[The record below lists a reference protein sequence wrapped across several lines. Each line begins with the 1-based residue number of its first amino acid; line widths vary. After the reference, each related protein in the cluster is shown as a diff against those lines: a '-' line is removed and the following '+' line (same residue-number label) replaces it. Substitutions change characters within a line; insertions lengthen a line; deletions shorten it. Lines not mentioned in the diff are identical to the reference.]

1 MKIFWKIPTQF
12 EYKNVGLTIGV
23 FDGVHLGHQKII
35 TGLIESCRKNG
46 MTSLIITFEIHPKKI
61 LSSTTPGS
69 LTTINQRMDIISN
82 MGMKAFIVTDFEQ
95 EIMSFE
101 ATEFVE
107 KVLID
112 KLRMKEL
119 WIGTNFLFGKER
131 KGDVQLLR
139 ELSARK
145 GFNLQV
151 VEPVKFENEVI
162 SSTRIREYL
171 RQGDVEKASLLL
183 SRPYSVVA
191 EVIHGV
197 KRGRIMGYPTANLLW
212 EKEILLPKE
221 GVYAIK
227 VKIDDKEYAGI
238 TNLGYR
244 PTFGE
249 EKELYFEVHILDF
262 KKEIYSKELNVSF
275 IKRIREE
282 MLFKDK
288 YSLIRQLKE
297 DENRTRE
304 IFRNANCGLRIAN

>member
-1 MKIFWKIPTQF
+1 MKIFWKIPAQF

-82 MGMKAFIVTDFEQ
+82 MGMKTFIVTDFEQ

-112 KLRMKEL
+112 KLRMKEM
-119 WIGTNFLFGKER
+119 WIGTNFLFGKGR

-139 ELSARK
+139 ELSTRK

-171 RQGDVEKASLLL
+171 RQGDTEKASLLL
-183 SRPYSVVA
+183 SRPYSVIA
-191 EVIHGV
+191 EVIYGV

-212 EKEILLPKE
+212 EKEILLPRE
-221 GVYAIK
+221 GVYAVK
-227 VKIDDKEYAGI
+227 VKIDDKQYAGI

-249 EKELYFEVHILDF
+249 EKELCFEVHILDF

-275 IKRIREE
+275 IKRIRDEKQ
-282 MLFKDK
+282 FKDR

-304 IFRNANCGLRIAN
+304 VFRNADCGL

>member
-23 FDGVHLGHQKII
+23 FDGIHLGHQKII
-35 TGLIESCRKNG
+35 TGLIDSCRKNG

-61 LSSTTPGS
+61 LSSTTQGS
-69 LTTINQRMDIISN
+69 LTTIDQRMDIISN
-82 MGMKAFIVTDFEQ
+82 MGMNTFIVTDFEQ
-95 EIMSFE
+95 EIMSFK

-112 KLRMKEL
+112 RLKMKEM
-119 WIGTNFLFGKER
+119 WVGTNFLFGKGR
-131 KGDVQLLR
+131 KGDIKLLR
-139 ELSARK
+139 ELRIKK
-145 GFNLQV
+145 GFELHV
-151 VEPVKFENEVI
+151 VEPVKFENEII

-183 SRPYSVVA
+183 SRPYSVIA

-197 KRGRIMGYPTANLLW
+197 KRGRVMGYPTANLLW
-212 EKEILLPKE
+212 DEEILLPRE
-221 GVYAIK
+221 GVYAVK
-227 VKIDDKEYAGI
+227 VKMDDKGYEGI
-238 TNLGYR
+238 SNLGYR

-249 EKELYFEVHILDF
+249 EKEFCFEVHILDF
-262 KKEIYSKELNVSF
+262 KKEIYSKEINVSF
-275 IKRIREE
+275 IKRIRDE

-297 DENRTRE
+297 DENRTRK
-304 IFRNANCGLRIAN
+304 IFGI